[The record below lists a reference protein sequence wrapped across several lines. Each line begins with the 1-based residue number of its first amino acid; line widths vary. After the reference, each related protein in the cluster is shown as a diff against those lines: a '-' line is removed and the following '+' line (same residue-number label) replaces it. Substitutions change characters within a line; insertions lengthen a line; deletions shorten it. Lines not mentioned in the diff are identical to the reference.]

1 MNFYCRS
8 LLFLFLIG
16 AICGICFGQTQITTG
31 VIQGTVLDPSGA
43 VIPGADVVASN
54 LDTGA
59 QATQQTDT
67 DGRFVLLSLPPGR
80 YSVTVSKAGFGK
92 FVQKGLELTVG
103 QAISLRPTM
112 KVSSQGETVEVV
124 GAPPID
130 TSKTESSTTLTDRT
144 VSTTPILGR
153 KFEDLLTLT
162 PGVSIVQGPDGDEIN
177 FAGQRGIYNNIS
189 LDGGDYNNGFF
200 GEQVGGQ
207 RAAIDITLDAV
218 KEFQVVATGATA
230 GFSITS
236 ASMAATITT
245 ASSASRSVDNAQP
258 SISPST
264 R

>member
-1 MNFYCRS
+1 
-8 LLFLFLIG
+8 G
-16 AICGICFGQTQITTG
+16 AVCGICFGQTQITTG

-144 VSTTPILGR
+144 ANTSDDKPLKDFHREQFGGTIGGPIIQHKMFYFGAVEQIFENLTRPNLSTHLGP
-153 KFEDLLTLT
+153 TAC
-162 PGVSIVQGPDGDEIN
+162 PVQAPTVTANSGIIGSNTDC
-177 FAGQRGIYNNIS
+177 QR
-189 LDGGDYNNGFF
+189 L
-200 GEQVGGQ
+200 
-207 RAAIDITLDAV
+207 AL
-218 KEFQVVATGATA
+218 
-230 GFSITS
+230 
-236 ASMAATITT
+236 
-245 ASSASRSVDNAQP
+245 
-258 SISPST
+258 
-264 R
+264 